1 MFLRETTIGGS
12 FVRVETLS
20 IFFATIEIVEPITM
34 LAHLFLPV
42 CHHLIGRQYVTC
54 SVIGWKLFTLQDV
67 EALPSVCTE
76 SWLPTQWV
84 NRPKQ
89 CPTPPSYWIPL
100 EPRVWLS
107 SQCWP
112 WHGWRD
118 SHQDFSLSSDSRAS
132 STSSIHGRIVSL
144 LLLLQF
150 LSLSYS
156 NIVWKWQYWIQIWNY
171 HCTYSVREWLLIYFF
186 KINILLIRF
195 AST

>member
-89 CPTPPSYWIPL
+89 CPTPPSYWIPR

-132 STSSIHGRIVSL
+132 STSSIHGRNRTVSL
-144 LLLLQF
+144 LLQLVSSF
-150 LSLSYS
+150 PA
-156 NIVWKWQYWIQIWNY
+156 
-171 HCTYSVREWLLIYFF
+171 TY
-186 KINILLIRF
+186 NILDTIKSKTVSNVKQSLHWNGMNVDLVFLKSIF
-195 AST
+195 C